1 MLGNRK
7 NFRDKINEAAFD
19 NYDPNYFEGVTM
31 DRYDP
36 NYADPSAAGTS
47 STNTGA
53 PATNVQVAR
62 PGQKLNINLTLANPT
77 SEKIQFEVFSSLWSW
92 ADIYKPNL
100 AVGAYTVIPALSTEG
115 LATVGVGTVGYD
127 KDGVLNVYGGVGN
140 PKATIGCGEYPYRS
154 LQEATKQ
161 LPFMVVFGRI
171 SVQTDLQL
179 NNQILHFTKTFAGGY
194 KQNQINVRAYKKP
207 TQFQNLEVD
216 ILAPFAVTGEKGLL
230 YSLEVNETV
239 QLSLFINRWVMPSI
253 D

>member
-1 MLGNRK
+1 MQGNRQ
-7 NFRDKINEAAFD
+7 NFRDKINQSAFD
-19 NYDPNYFEGVTM
+19 SYDPNYFEGVTM

-36 NYADPSAAGTS
+36 NYADPAAANTT
-47 STNTGA
+47 STNTGT
-53 PATNVQVAR
+53 PSTNVQVAR
-62 PGQKLNINLTLANPT
+62 PGQKLQINITLSNPT
-77 SEKIQFEVFSSLWSW
+77 AVKLTFEVFSALWSW
-92 ADIYKPNL
+92 ADIYKSNL
-100 AVGAYTVIPALSTEG
+100 AVGAYTVIPALSTQG

-127 KDGVLNVYGGVGN
+127 QDGVLNVYGAGGN

-161 LPFMVVFGRI
+161 LPFMVTFGRI

-179 NNQILHFTKTFAGGY
+179 NNQIIHFTKTFAGGY

-230 YSLEVNETV
+230 YALEIGEVV
-239 QLSLFINRWVMPSI
+239 QMGLFINRWVMPSL